1 MKINVDFNLFNSAS
15 VESDFELAKSYFESN
30 KRGVMGRLWRQT
42 ILLGGKDKREG
53 TSVMVNAGNMA
64 HNSPI
69 TKLLFELVRFCD
81 DEATYALKRVH
92 FAESTSNPI
101 PGPGGSSEDRE
112 AKEE

>member
-53 TSVMVNAGNMA
+53 TSP
-64 HNSPI
+64 S
-69 TKLLFELVRFCD
+69 
-81 DEATYALKRVH
+81 
-92 FAESTSNPI
+92 
-101 PGPGGSSEDRE
+101 
-112 AKEE
+112 